1 MTAHR
6 ALALV
11 YSRCRQEESANAL
24 RDSANEETRKDAMA
38 YTLCFEFYFN
48 PGGRG
53 EELPIK
59 SSVDAA
65 VSGLLLGAEAGVAEA
80 KNGVG

>member
-1 MTAHR
+1 
-6 ALALV
+6 
-11 YSRCRQEESANAL
+11 
-24 RDSANEETRKDAMA
+24 MA

-65 VSGLLLGAEAGVAEA
+65 VSGLLLGAEAGWRRPKTGWGKPATVRY
-80 KNGVG
+80 GYTVGIV